1 MPGFRPVD
9 PKQSFPELE
18 RRVLARWRERD
29 VFARS
34 LANRE
39 DAEVW
44 SFYEGPP
51 TANGKPGSHHVL
63 SRVFKDVYPRYRTMR
78 GYRVPRKAGWDCH
91 GLPVELEVEK
101 RLGISSKGEIEE
113 YGIAEFNQRCRES
126 VFEYVEE
133 WNRLTERIGFWIDL
147 DDPYVTLDNEYIES
161 VWWSLRKLWDDERLY
176 EGHKVVPYCPRCGT
190 ALSSHEVAL
199 GYEDVSD
206 PSIHVRLE
214 YVPSA
219 AGDRPGG
226 AGREA
231 PGEGSSRTADSDRGA
246 ADDGSAGAEEIGPL
260 QPGDRLLV
268 WTTTPWTLPGN
279 VAVAVGPEIEYV
291 RVRVGDEV
299 LVLAAELV
307 DRVLGRAGH
316 GSGNDAGSTPDP
328 SGAGAGH
335 EVLDRFP
342 GSDLVGRGYR
352 GPVFALEDGGPADAF
367 RVLAGDFVTT
377 EDGTGLVHIAP
388 AFGEDDYRVAA
399 ENEIFDPT
407 NAHTLYNPVRP
418 DGTFDRRVIGFEGD
432 PVKDPDVTTRLIANL
447 RERGLLFREQVYEHA
462 YPHCWRCA
470 TPLIYYAKSSWY
482 VATSQAR
489 DDLLANNEQI
499 GWRPE
504 HIKHGRF
511 GKWLESNVDWALSRD
526 RYWGTPL
533 PIWECAAE
541 GCDGRFCAGS
551 VAELAARAR
560 GEVPDDLHRP
570 HIDAV
575 VLDCED
581 CGGEMRRVESV
592 IDTWYDS
599 GAMPFAQFHYPFE
612 NEQLFAERFPADFIC
627 EAIDQT
633 RGWFY
638 TLLAESTLLFGESSY
653 RNCVCLGLIL
663 DPEGQKMSKSKGNVV
678 EPWEVIEAHGA
689 DAFRWYYLT
698 AQQPWSG
705 YRFSVDT
712 VGESVR
718 QFLLTLWNTY
728 SFWVLY
734 ANAEGLTPADF
745 PVRIAHKDLPAAPG
759 RGSEGGSISDPSAL
773 TGAEEA
779 AVYGDL
785 DRWVLSRLQ
794 ATVATVREQM
804 DEFDCTAA
812 GRAIAEFVEQLSNWY
827 VRLSRRRFWDGDRAA
842 FATLRHCLLETAAML
857 APFTPFL
864 ADEIHLNLTIGADPG
879 ADGTKT
885 HAIGG
890 ESAHRPPEE
899 LSVHLRDF
907 PEPDPALAD
916 PELEAAMEAVRLTVE
931 LGRAARAQA
940 RVKMRQPLRRAV
952 IVASDAERE
961 AISARAGLV
970 EAELNVKQLDF
981 VAEES
986 ELVSYAVKPNY
997 RSLGPRFGKRMPQV
1011 AAAVAALD
1019 PVHVAAVMA
1028 EGGQVG
1034 IAIDG
1039 DEHALGAD
1047 EVTLSLQPLEGYEVE
1062 AEAGH
1067 AVALQL
1073 ELDDELR
1080 REGLARE
1087 IVHAVQNARKEAGLE
1102 ITDRIELSLGGDE
1115 ELLAAARAHEDYIV
1129 GEVLA
1134 TAIAYDA
1141 ADGTTAKLDGRE
1153 LSISL
1158 KRS

>member
-1 MPGFRPVD
+1 MAGFRAVD

-18 RRVLARWRERD
+18 ERVLARWHERD
-29 VFARS
+29 VFQRS

-39 DAEVW
+39 GAEVW

-51 TANGKPGSHHVL
+51 TANGRPGSHHVL

-101 RLGISSKGEIEE
+101 QLGISSKQEIEE

-147 DDPYVTLDNEYIES
+147 DDPYVTLEDDYIES
-161 VWWSLRKLWDDERLY
+161 VWWSLRRLWDEDRLY

-199 GYEDVSD
+199 GYEDVED
-206 PSIHVRLE
+206 PSIYVRFPLLAE
-214 YVPSA
+214 DGEE
-219 AGDRPGG
+219 AG
-226 AGREA
+226 E
-231 PGEGSSRTADSDRGA
+231 S
-246 ADDGSAGAEEIGPL
+246 
-260 QPGDRLLV
+260 LLV

-279 VAVAVGPEIEYV
+279 VAVAVAADVTYV
-291 RVRVGDEV
+291 RARVQGET
-299 LVLAAELV
+299 LILAEPLAE
-307 DRVLGRAGH
+307 RVLGEGV
-316 GSGNDAGSTPDP
+316 
-328 SGAGAGH
+328 
-335 EVLDRFP
+335 EVLDRLP
-342 GSDLVGRGYR
+342 GEQLVGRRYK
-352 GPVFALEDGGPADAF
+352 GPIFALADREPGALP
-367 RVLAGDFVTT
+367 VIAGDFVTT

-388 AFGEDDYRVAA
+388 AFGEDDYGVAA
-399 ENEIFDPT
+399 ANGIIDPT
-407 NAHTLYNPVRP
+407 DHASLYNPVNP
-418 DGTFDRRVIGFEGD
+418 DGTFTAQVAGFEGRF
-432 PVKDPDVTTRLIANL
+432 VKDPEVTRALIDDL
-447 RERGLLFREQVYEHA
+447 GERDLLFREQVYEHA
-462 YPHCWRCA
+462 YPHCWRCG
-470 TPLIYYAKSSWY
+470 TPLLYYAKSSWY
-482 VATSQAR
+482 IATSQAR
-489 DDLLANNEQI
+489 DRLLANNEQI
-499 GWRPE
+499 GWHPE

-511 GKWLESNVDWALSRD
+511 GKWLQNNVDWALSRD

-533 PIWECAAE
+533 PIWECQE
-541 GCDGRFCAGS
+541 DDCDGRFCAGS
-551 VAELAARAR
+551 VAELRERAR
-560 GEVPDDLHRP
+560 GAVPDDLHRP
-570 HIDAV
+570 YIDQV
-575 VLDCED
+575 TLNCEK

-612 NEQLFAERFPADFIC
+612 NEGLFKERFPADFIC

-638 TLLAESTLLFGESSY
+638 TLLAESTLLFDTSSY

-678 EPWEVIEAHGA
+678 EPWDVIAAHGA

-734 ANAEGLTPADF
+734 ANAENLGPADF
-745 PVRIAHKDLPAAPG
+745 
-759 RGSEGGSISDPSAL
+759 
-773 TGAEEA
+773 A
-779 AVYGDL
+779 AVPEASEDL

-794 ATVATVREQM
+794 ATVETVRERM
-804 DEFDCTAA
+804 DAFDCTAA
-812 GRAIAEFVEQLSNWY
+812 GRAITDYVEQLSNWY
-827 VRLSRRRFWDGDRAA
+827 VRLSRRRFWEGDRAA
-842 FATLRHCLLETAAML
+842 FATLRHCLLETAALL

-864 ADEIHLNLTIGADPG
+864 AEEIHLNLA
-879 ADGTKT
+879 
-885 HAIGG
+885 GG
-890 ESAHRPPEE
+890 EAEE
-899 LSVHLRDF
+899 LGELPDSVHLRDF
-907 PEPDPALAD
+907 PAADPNLAD

-940 RVKMRQPLRRAV
+940 KAKVRQPLRRAV
-952 IVASDAERE
+952 IVANDAERE
-961 AISARAGLV
+961 AISARADLV
-970 EAELNVKQLDF
+970 KAELNVKELDF
-981 VAEES
+981 VTEEA
-986 ELVSYAVKPNY
+986 ELVSYVVKPNY

-1011 AAAVAALD
+1011 VAAVEALD
-1019 PVHVAAVMA
+1019 PRHVAVVMA
-1028 EGGQVG
+1028 DGGQVG
-1034 IAIDG
+1034 INIEG
-1039 DEHALGAD
+1039 DEHTIGAD
-1047 EVTLSLQPLEGYEVE
+1047 EVTLALQPLEGYEVE

-1073 ELDDELR
+1073 ELDGELR

-1102 ITDRIELSLGGDE
+1102 ITDRIELALGGDE
-1115 ELLAAARAHEDYIV
+1115 ELLAAAREHRDYIAD
-1129 GEVLA
+1129 EVLA
-1134 TAIAYDA
+1134 TAVAYDA
-1141 ADGTTAKLDGRE
+1141 VDGVTAKLDDRE
-1153 LSISL
+1153 LRISVA
-1158 KRS
+1158 RA

>member
-1 MPGFRPVD
+1 MPGFHPVD
-9 PKQSFPELE
+9 PRQSFPELE
-18 RRVLARWRERD
+18 ERVLSRWRERE
-29 VFARS
+29 VFQRS

-39 DAEVW
+39 GAEVW

-51 TANGKPGSHHVL
+51 TANGRPGSHHVL

-101 RLGISSKGEIEE
+101 ELGIGSKQEIEE
-113 YGIAEFNQRCRES
+113 YGIGKFNQRCRES

-147 DDPYVTLDNEYIES
+147 DDPYVTLENTYIES

-199 GYEDVSD
+199 GYQDAED
-206 PSIHVRLE
+206 PSIYVRFPLL
-214 YVPSA
+214 
-219 AGDRPGG
+219 
-226 AGREA
+226 
-231 PGEGSSRTADSDRGA
+231 GED
-246 ADDGSAGAEEIGPL
+246 GAEAGES
-260 QPGDRLLV
+260 LLV

-279 VAVAVGPEIEYV
+279 EAVAVAPGVTYA
-291 RVRVGDEV
+291 RAKVGDETLILAEP
-299 LVLAAELV
+299 LVEK
-307 DRVLGRAGH
+307 VLGEGVEIA
-316 GSGNDAGSTPDP
+316 A
-328 SGAGAGH
+328 
-335 EVLDRFP
+335 RFP
-342 GSDLVGRGYR
+342 GSELVGRRYS
-352 GPVFALEDGGPADAF
+352 GPVFDLGDREPGGFP
-367 RVLAGDFVTT
+367 VLAGDFVTT

-399 ENEIFDPT
+399 ENGIFDPT
-407 NAHTLYNPVRP
+407 EHGTLYNPVGL
-418 DGTFDRRVIGFEGD
+418 DGRFDRRVMGFEGKF
-432 PVKDPDVTTRLIANL
+432 VKDPEVTAALIDDL
-447 RERGLLFREQVYEHA
+447 RGRGRLFREQVYEHA
-462 YPHCWRCA
+462 YPHCWRCG
-470 TPLIYYAKSSWY
+470 TPLLYYAKSSWY

-489 DDLLANNEQI
+489 EQLLANNEEI
-499 GWRPE
+499 GWHPE

-511 GKWLESNVDWALSRD
+511 GKWLENNVDWALSRD

-533 PIWECAAE
+533 PIWECT
-541 GCDGRFCAGS
+541 GDDCDGRYCAGS
-551 VAELAARAR
+551 VAELRERAR
-560 GEVPDDLHRP
+560 GEVADDLHRP
-570 HIDAV
+570 YIDEV
-575 VLDCED
+575 TLDCEK

-612 NEQLFAERFPADFIC
+612 NVELFEERFPADFIC

-638 TLLAESTLLFGESSY
+638 TLLAESTLLFDTSSY

-678 EPWEVIEAHGA
+678 EPWDVIAAHGA

-734 ANAEGLTPADF
+734 ANAENLGPDDFRGPPEPA
-745 PVRIAHKDLPAAPG
+745 
-759 RGSEGGSISDPSAL
+759 E
-773 TGAEEA
+773 
-779 AVYGDL
+779 DL
-785 DRWVLSRLQ
+785 DRWALSRLQ
-794 ATVATVREQM
+794 ATVTSVGQHL
-804 DEFDCTAA
+804 DDFDCTAA
-812 GRAIAEFVEQLSNWY
+812 GREIAGFVEELSNWY

-842 FATLRHCLLETAAML
+842 FATLRHCLLEIAALL

-864 ADEIHLNLTIGADPG
+864 ADEIHLNLA
-879 ADGTKT
+879 
-885 HAIGG
+885 GG
-890 ESAHRPPEE
+890 EAENLGE
-899 LSVHLRDF
+899 LPDSVHLRDF
-907 PEPDPALAD
+907 PQPDPTLAD
-916 PELEAAMEAVRLTVE
+916 PALEAAMEAVRLTVE

-940 RVKMRQPLRRAV
+940 KAKMRQPLRRAV
-952 IVASDAERE
+952 IVANDAERE
-961 AISARAGLV
+961 AISARADLV
-970 EAELNVKQLDF
+970 KAELNVKELDF
-981 VAEES
+981 VTEEA

-1011 AAAVAALD
+1011 AAAVEALD

-1028 EGGQVG
+1028 DGGQVG
-1034 IAIDG
+1034 IDIDG
-1039 DEHALGAD
+1039 DEHTIGED
-1047 EVTLSLQPLEGYEVE
+1047 EVTLALQPLDGYEVE

-1087 IVHAVQNARKEAGLE
+1087 IVHAIQNARKEAGLE
-1102 ITDRIELSLGGDE
+1102 ITDRIELSLDGDPDLIE
-1115 ELLAAARAHEDYIV
+1115 AAKEHQPYIA

-1134 TAIAYDA
+1134 TSVAYDA
-1141 ADGTTAKLDGRE
+1141 NNGIVAKLDGLE
-1153 LSISL
+1153 LHIAVT
-1158 KRS
+1158 RA

>member
-1 MPGFRPVD
+1 MPGFKPVN

-18 RRVLARWRERD
+18 ERVLARWRERN
-29 VFARS
+29 VFDRS

-39 DAEVW
+39 GAEVW

-51 TANGKPGSHHVL
+51 TANGRPGSHHVL

-101 RLGISSKGEIEE
+101 ELGISSKQEVEE
-113 YGIAEFNQRCRES
+113 YGIDKFNARCRAS

-147 DDPYVTLDNEYIES
+147 DDPYVTLEDDYIES
-161 VWWSLRKLWDDERLY
+161 VWWSLRRLWDEGRLY

-199 GYEDVSD
+199 GYQDVED
-206 PSIHVRLE
+206 PSIYVRFPLLAE
-214 YVPSA
+214 GGGE
-219 AGDRPGG
+219 AG
-226 AGREA
+226 E
-231 PGEGSSRTADSDRGA
+231 S
-246 ADDGSAGAEEIGPL
+246 
-260 QPGDRLLV
+260 LLV

-279 VAVAVGPEIEYV
+279 EAVAVAPDVTYARA
-291 RVRVGDEV
+291 RVDGETLILAEPLVEKV
-299 LVLAAELV
+299 LGEAAEI
-307 DRVLGRAGH
+307 A
-316 GSGNDAGSTPDP
+316 
-328 SGAGAGH
+328 
-335 EVLDRFP
+335 ERFP
-342 GSDLVGRGYR
+342 GSELVGRHYQ
-352 GPVFALEDGGPADAF
+352 GPIFALSDREPGGFP
-367 RVLAGDFVTT
+367 VIAGNFVTT

-399 ENEIFDPT
+399 ENALFDPT
-407 NAHTLYNPVRP
+407 DHGSLYNPVGL
-418 DGTFDRRVIGFEGD
+418 DGRFDQRVAGFEGKL
-432 PVKDPDVTTRLIANL
+432 VKAPEVTRALIDDL
-447 RERGLLFREQVYEHA
+447 DRRGLLFREQVYEHS
-462 YPHCWRCA
+462 YPHCWRCG
-470 TPLIYYAKSSWY
+470 TPLLYYAKSSWY

-489 DDLLANNEQI
+489 EQLLANNEEI
-499 GWRPE
+499 GWHPE

-533 PIWECAAE
+533 PIWECAAD

-551 VAELAARAR
+551 VAELRERA
-560 GEVPDDLHRP
+560 GTEVPDDLHRP
-570 HIDAV
+570 YIDEV
-575 VLDCED
+575 TVECEK

-612 NEQLFAERFPADFIC
+612 NEELFEERFPADFIC

-638 TLLAESTLLFGESSY
+638 TLLAESTLLFDTSSY

-678 EPWEVIEAHGA
+678 EPWDVIAAHGA

-734 ANAEGLTPADF
+734 ANAEDLGPSDF
-745 PVRIAHKDLPAAPG
+745 RGAP
-759 RGSEGGSISDPSAL
+759 EPSD
-773 TGAEEA
+773 
-779 AVYGDL
+779 DL
-785 DRWVLSRLQ
+785 DRWALSKLQ
-794 ATVATVREQM
+794 ATVTSVSEHM
-804 DEFDCTAA
+804 DGFDCTAA
-812 GRAIAEFVEQLSNWY
+812 GREIAEFVEELSNWY

-842 FATLRHCLLETAAML
+842 FATLRHCLLETAALL

-864 ADEIHLNLTIGADPG
+864 ADEIHLNLA
-879 ADGTKT
+879 
-885 HAIGG
+885 GG
-890 ESAHRPPEE
+890 EGEDLGE
-899 LSVHLRDF
+899 LPDSVHLRDF
-907 PEPDPALAD
+907 PAPDERLAD
-916 PELEAAMEAVRLTVE
+916 PDLEAAMEAVRLTVE

-940 RVKMRQPLRRAV
+940 KAKMRQPLRRAV
-952 IVASDAERE
+952 IVANDAERE
-961 AISARAGLV
+961 AISARAELV
-970 EAELNVKQLDF
+970 KAELNVKELDF
-981 VAEES
+981 VTEEG

-1011 AAAVAALD
+1011 AAAVEALD
-1019 PVHVAAVMA
+1019 PVHVAQVMS
-1028 EGGQVG
+1028 EGGEVG
-1034 IAIDG
+1034 INIDG
-1039 DEHALGAD
+1039 DEHALGA
-1047 EVTLSLQPLEGYEVE
+1047 EEFSLSLQPLDGYEVE

-1102 ITDRIELSLGGDE
+1102 ITDRIVLSLGGDE
-1115 ELLAAARAHEDYIV
+1115 ELLAAARAHEAYV
-1129 GEVLA
+1129 SGEVLA
-1134 TAIAYDA
+1134 TEVAYDA
-1141 ADGTTAKLDGRE
+1141 TDGVVAKLDGHE
-1153 LSISL
+1153 LRIEVSAAAS
-1158 KRS
+1158 

>member
-1 MPGFRPVD
+1 MPGFKPVD

-18 RRVLARWRERD
+18 QRVLARWRERD
-29 VFARS
+29 VFDRS

-51 TANGKPGSHHVL
+51 TANGRPGSHHVL

-101 RLGISSKGEIEE
+101 ELGISSKQEIEE
-113 YGIAEFNQRCRES
+113 YGIAEFNARCRAS

-147 DDPYVTLDNEYIES
+147 DDPYVTLEDDYIES
-161 VWWSLRKLWDDERLY
+161 VWWSLRKLWDEGRLY

-206 PSIHVRLE
+206 PSIYVRFPLLAE
-214 YVPSA
+214 NGGE
-219 AGDRPGG
+219 AG
-226 AGREA
+226 E
-231 PGEGSSRTADSDRGA
+231 S
-246 ADDGSAGAEEIGPL
+246 
-260 QPGDRLLV
+260 LLV

-279 VAVAVGPEIEYV
+279 EAVAVAPDVTYV
-291 RVRVGDEV
+291 RARVEGETLILAEPLAEKV
-299 LVLAAELV
+299 LGEAAEI
-307 DRVLGRAGH
+307 A
-316 GSGNDAGSTPDP
+316 
-328 SGAGAGH
+328 
-335 EVLDRFP
+335 DRFP
-342 GSDLVGRGYR
+342 GSELVGRHYK
-352 GPVFALEDGGPADAF
+352 GPVFKLNDRPEGGFP
-367 RVLAGDFVTT
+367 VIAGDFVTT

-399 ENEIFDPT
+399 ENELFDPT
-407 NAHTLYNPVRP
+407 DHGSLYNPVGL
-418 DGTFDRRVIGFEGD
+418 DGHFDRRVAGFEGKF
-432 PVKDPDVTTRLIANL
+432 VKAPEVTRALIDDL
-447 RERGLLFREQVYEHA
+447 YRRGLLFREQVYEHS
-462 YPHCWRCA
+462 YPHCWRCGTA
-470 TPLIYYAKSSWY
+470 LLYYAKSSWY

-489 DDLLANNEQI
+489 EQLLANNEEI
-499 GWRPE
+499 GWHPE

-511 GKWLESNVDWALSRD
+511 GKWLENNVDWALSRD

-551 VAELAARAR
+551 VAELRERA
-560 GEVPDDLHRP
+560 GAEVPDDLHRP
-570 HIDAV
+570 YIDEV
-575 VLDCED
+575 TVECEQ

-612 NEQLFAERFPADFIC
+612 NEDLFEERFPADFIC

-638 TLLAESTLLFGESSY
+638 TLLAESTLLFDTSSY

-678 EPWEVIEAHGA
+678 EPWDVIAAHGA

-734 ANAEGLTPADF
+734 ANAEKLQPEALAEVWRSGQ
-745 PVRIAHKDLPAAPG
+745 
-759 RGSEGGSISDPSAL
+759 RGEESD
-773 TGAEEA
+773 
-779 AVYGDL
+779 GDL
-785 DRWVLSRLQ
+785 DRWALSRLQ
-794 ATVATVREQM
+794 ATVATVTEHM
-804 DEFDCTAA
+804 DDFDCTTA
-812 GRAIAEFVEQLSNWY
+812 GRAIAAYVDELSNWY
-827 VRLSRRRFWDGDRAA
+827 VRLSRRRFWDGDPAA
-842 FATLRHCLLETAAML
+842 FATLRHCLLTASALL

-864 ADEIHLNLTIGADPG
+864 ADEIYANLA
-879 ADGTKT
+879 A
-885 HAIGG
+885 G
-890 ESAHRPPEE
+890 EDEAFGDRPD
-899 LSVHLRDF
+899 SVHLLDF
-907 PEPDPALAD
+907 PAVAEELRDT
-916 PELEAAMEAVRLTVE
+916 ELEAAMGAVRLTVE

-940 RVKMRQPLRRAV
+940 KAKMRQPLRRAV
-952 IVASDAERE
+952 IVANDAERE
-961 AISARAGLV
+961 AISARAELV
-970 EAELNVKQLDF
+970 KAELNVKELDF
-981 VAEES
+981 VSEES

-1011 AAAVAALD
+1011 AAAVGALD
-1019 PVHVAAVMA
+1019 PTHVAQVMS
-1028 EGGQVG
+1028 EGGEVG
-1034 IAIDG
+1034 INVDG
-1039 DEHALGAD
+1039 DEHALGPD
-1047 EVTLSLQPLEGYEVE
+1047 EFTLSLQPLEGYEVE

-1102 ITDRIELSLGGDE
+1102 ITDRIALSLGGDE
-1115 ELLAAARAHEDYIV
+1115 ELLEAAKEHQPYIS

-1134 TAIAYDA
+1134 TSVAYDGA
-1141 ADGTTAKLDGRE
+1141 EGTSAILDGHE
-1153 LSISL
+1153 LRITIT
-1158 KRS
+1158 RA

>member
-1 MPGFRPVD
+1 MPAGFKPVD
-9 PKQSFPELE
+9 PRQPFPELE
-18 RRVLARWRERD
+18 ERILERWRERD

-34 LANRE
+34 LAARE
-39 DAEVW
+39 GAEVW

-63 SRVFKDVYPRYRTMR
+63 ARVFKDVYPRYRSMC

-91 GLPVELEVEK
+91 GLPVELEVE
-101 RLGISSKGEIEE
+101 RQLGISSKREIEE
-113 YGIAEFNQRCRES
+113 HGIAEFNARCRAS

-147 DDPYVTLDNEYIES
+147 DHPYVTLEDDYIES
-161 VWWSLRKLWDDERLY
+161 VWWSLKQLWEKQRLY

-199 GYEDVSD
+199 GYEDVED
-206 PSIHVRLE
+206 PSIYIKIPLIS
-214 YVPSA
+214 SA
-219 AGDRPGG
+219 PA
-226 AGREA
+226 
-231 PGEGSSRTADSDRGA
+231 T
-246 ADDGSAGAEEIGPL
+246 AEESDMDPPPL
-260 QPGDRLLV
+260 PRSEMSGLVEYLLV

-279 VAVAVGPEIEYV
+279 VAVAVAPEVTYAK
-291 RVRVGDEV
+291 VRVGDEILILAEALVERV
-299 LVLAAELV
+299 LGEGVEILDRVRGSELV
-307 DRVLGRAGH
+307 DR
-316 GSGNDAGSTPDP
+316 
-328 SGAGAGH
+328 
-335 EVLDRFP
+335 E
-342 GSDLVGRGYR
+342 YR
-352 GPVFALEDGGPADAF
+352 GPVFALSDREPGGSP
-367 RVLAGDFVTT
+367 LIAGDFVTT

-388 AFGEDDYRVAA
+388 AFGEDDYAVAA
-399 ENEIFDPT
+399 ANGLFDPT
-407 NAHTLYNPVRP
+407 DHGSLYNPVRP
-418 DGTFDRRVIGFEGD
+418 DGTFDDRVAGFEGRF
-432 PVKDPDVTTRLIANL
+432 VKDPETTAALIADL
-447 RERGLLFREQVYEHA
+447 DARGLLFREQVYEHA
-462 YPHCWRCA
+462 YPHCWRCR
-470 TPLIYYAKSSWY
+470 TPLLYYAKSSWY
-482 VATSQAR
+482 VATSKSR
-489 DDLLANNEQI
+489 DGLLANNEAI
-499 GWRPE
+499 GWHPE

-511 GKWLESNVDWALSRD
+511 GKWLENNVDWALSRD

-533 PIWECAAE
+533 PIWECAAPD
-541 GCDGRFCAGS
+541 CDGRFCAGS
-551 VAELAARAR
+551 VAELRERAR

-570 HIDAV
+570 YIDEV
-575 VLDCED
+575 ILDCER
-581 CGGEMRRVESV
+581 CRGEMRRVDSV

-612 NEQLFAERFPADFIC
+612 NEAEFEERFPADFIC

-638 TLLAESTLLFGESSY
+638 TLLAESTLLFDESSY

-678 EPWEVIEAHGA
+678 EPWDVIAAHGA

-734 ANAEGLTPADF
+734 ANAENLAPANFDTPAQF
-745 PVRIAHKDLPAAPG
+745 RCSFAADG
-759 RGSEGGSISDPSAL
+759 
-773 TGAEEA
+773 EA
-779 AVYGDL
+779 KEQRSVEGDL

-794 ATVATVREQM
+794 DTVATVRERM

-812 GRAIAEFVEQLSNWY
+812 GRAIAEFVEELSNWY

-842 FATLRHCLLETAAML
+842 FATLRHCLLEVAALL

-864 ADEIHLNLTIGADPG
+864 ADEIHLNLAGGA
-879 ADGTKT
+879 
-885 HAIGG
+885 G
-890 ESAHRPPEE
+890 ESFGE
-899 LSVHLRDF
+899 LPDSVHLRDF
-907 PEPDPALAD
+907 PLADQALAD
-916 PELEAAMEAVRLTVE
+916 PELEAGMEAVRLTVE

-940 RVKMRQPLRRAV
+940 KAKVRQPLRRAV
-952 IVASDAERE
+952 IVANEAERA
-961 AISARAGLV
+961 AISARAELV
-970 EAELNVKQLDF
+970 RAELNVKQLDF

-997 RSLGPRFGKRMPQV
+997 RSLGPRFGRRMPQV
-1011 AAAVAALD
+1011 AAAIEALD

-1028 EGGQVG
+1028 DGGQVG
-1034 IAIDG
+1034 INVDG
-1039 DEHALGAD
+1039 DEHAIGAD
-1047 EVTLSLQPLEGYEVE
+1047 EVSLSLQPLDGYEVE
-1062 AEAGH
+1062 AESGH

-1102 ITDRIELSLGGDE
+1102 ITDRIALSLGGAA
-1115 ELLAAARAHEDYIV
+1115 ELLDAARAHRLYLT

-1134 TAIAYDA
+1134 TSLSYDA
-1141 ADGTTAKLDGRE
+1141 SDGAAGSKIDGHELKIE
-1153 LSISL
+1153 LSPAKDAS
-1158 KRS
+1158 R